1 MRSDFFSNGFFCTL
15 KGNKQTSELQM
26 GIINSDRNTSQ
37 ECNVPFIE
45 PDEEKFSLPTQKK
58 DYYFTCRHS
67 FTKIRK
73 IATIET
79 DERISF
85 FSITIFMYRLSLYVY
100 SKGMEFP
107 HGLFSLLFLPVSES
121 WATDP
126 VWPIN
131 RTIHNGT
138 ALDHNESVGL
148 LTGPVAQRPSENKR
162 VNGDGFVTNT
172 ESIPQ

>member
-15 KGNKQTSELQM
+15 KGNKQSSELQM

-73 IATIET
+73 IATIEN

-85 FSITIFMYRLSLYVY
+85 FFNYNFYVSSLSLRIF
-100 SKGMEFP
+100 KGN
-107 HGLFSLLFLPVSES
+107 GISTRSLFIIISTRFRKLSY
-121 WATDP
+121 
-126 VWPIN
+126 
-131 RTIHNGT
+131 
-138 ALDHNESVGL
+138 
-148 LTGPVAQRPSENKR
+148 
-162 VNGDGFVTNT
+162 
-172 ESIPQ
+172 